1 MICMSNVFQRYPVE
15 SSYNLHL
22 ADARYAY
29 DSMRS
34 PKQFPEEFIDMGI

>member
-29 DSMRS
+29 DFYEK
-34 PKQFPEEFIDMGI
+34 P